1 MLRSTEGS
9 CRVNE
14 MTKVLL
20 VDDESIL
27 LDLGCQILEKKFG
40 FSVDVV
46 ESGEDA
52 LKQMKER
59 RYDAIISDYAMPG
72 MDGLELLK
80 RIREKDPQIPF
91 VLFTVREREEVAVE
105 ALNSGANFYVQK
117 ENTPHVSFTE
127 LAHKVNTSVELARAE
142 NNLRAQRD
150 LAITSA
156 NSKNLSDI
164 LTQSLEAVLTTSN
177 LDAAAI
183 YLMDEHDHLSLATEK
198 GFSPG
203 YRDHVIQAHLIPL
216 FLSSLRGTDTVFR
229 NRQTIHEYSR
239 ILETNENI
247 LSDAI
252 VSLTHHGKPI
262 GLIHLASHIEE
273 QELSLPLQQF
283 LQGIVVQIAGHISD
297 RIAEDALVESERMVN
312 TLIENLPGMVYKC
325 NFDSDR
331 TMEFVSEGSI
341 HLTGYHPSD
350 LVQNKNPTY
359 NSLIHPDDRPR
370 IMEVIKRAVERK
382 TQFKLTYR
390 IFTSAMKFKWVWEQ
404 GVGVED
410 DDGNVIGL
418 EGFIIDITRQKVL
431 DDQVKISQ
439 NRLNMLFSNMNAGCA
454 IFLDHDDD
462 GKFILIE
469 MNTAAENLEGQ
480 KKERMLGKRFEDYFG
495 TIIPEQLSSALIR
508 LARSG
513 QPQSL
518 PRIQLETP
526 SGKQWREIYLS
537 NTHIGKA
544 HEIFLIYS
552 DVTSRVRDEEQ
563 IIASLREKELLLKEI
578 HHRVKNN
585 LQIISG
591 ILKLQG
597 MRTTD
602 PVTSEI
608 LQDCRNQVFSMASI
622 HELLYSSHDIGK
634 INVNEY
640 VGNLINHL
648 KQEYV
653 GANSSIKYIT
663 EIDPDIVLDIERCI
677 PCGLIL
683 NELITNA
690 VKYAFEPGGNGEIR
704 VAFTHQNHIYRM
716 EVSDNGRGMPAEGKS
731 PTGTSLGTELVSRLT
746 HQLKGEI
753 KRPNGP
759 GTTIIIQFSEKPG
772 ERVHS

>member
-1 MLRSTEGS
+1 M
-9 CRVNE
+9 E

-20 VDDESIL
+20 VDDESVL
-27 LDLGCQILEKKFG
+27 LDLGRQILEKKFG

-46 ESGEDA
+46 ESGEEA
-52 LKQMKER
+52 LKQLKAR

-72 MDGLELLK
+72 MDGLELLR
-80 RIREKDPQIPF
+80 RIREKDQQIPF
-91 VLFTVREREEVAVE
+91 VLFTVREREAVAVE

-117 ENTPHVSFTE
+117 EESPHISFTE
-127 LAHKVNTSVELARAE
+127 LAHKVNTSVELVRAE

-150 LAITSA
+150 LAIASA
-156 NSKNLSDI
+156 NSKDLNDV
-164 LTQSLEAVLTTSN
+164 LTQSLQAALITST

-183 YLMDEHDHLSLATEK
+183 YLMDEHEHLSLAMAD
-198 GFSPG
+198 GFSAG
-203 YRDHVIQAHLIPL
+203 YSDHAIQAHLIPL
-216 FLSSLRGTDTVFR
+216 FLSLLRGTDTVFR
-229 NRQTIHEYSR
+229 NSQTIHEYSR
-239 ILETNENI
+239 ILEVNEEI
-247 LSDAI
+247 KSDAVI
-252 VSLTHHGKPI
+252 SLTHHAKPI
-262 GLIHLASHIEE
+262 GLIHIASHIEE
-273 QELSLPLQQF
+273 QELSLPLQRF

-325 NFDSDR
+325 SFDDDR
-331 TMEFVSEGSI
+331 TMEFVSEGSLL
-341 HLTGYHPSD
+341 LTGYHSSD

-359 NSLIHPDDRPR
+359 TSLIHPDDRPR
-370 IMEVIKRAVERK
+370 IMEVIRRAVERNA
-382 TQFKLTYR
+382 QFKLTYR

-404 GVGVED
+404 GVGVQD
-410 DDGNVIGL
+410 DNGNVIGL

-431 DDQVKISQ
+431 DDQVKTSQ

-454 IFLDHDDD
+454 IFLDHDGD
-462 GKFILIE
+462 GRFILIE
-469 MNTAAENLEGQ
+469 MNAAAETLEGK
-480 KKERMLGKRFEDYFG
+480 KKERLLGKTFQEYFG
-495 TIIPEQLSSALIR
+495 PAIPEQLNSALDR
-508 LARSG
+508 LATSG
-513 QPQSL
+513 KPQSL
-518 PRIQLETP
+518 SRIQLETP
-526 SGKQWREIYLS
+526 LGKQWREIYLS
-537 NTHIGKA
+537 NTHIGNA

-563 IIASLREKELLLKEI
+563 IIASLHEKELLLKEI

-602 PVTSEI
+602 LVTTEI

-634 INVNEY
+634 INVEEY

-648 KQEYV
+648 KQEYE

-704 VAFTHQNHIYRM
+704 VTFTHQNHIYRM
-716 EVSDNGRGMPAEGKS
+716 EVSDNGRGMPAGGKS

-746 HQLKGEI
+746 HQLRGEI
-753 KRPNGP
+753 NRPKGP
-759 GTTIIIQFSEKPG
+759 GTTIIIQFSENPG

>member
-1 MLRSTEGS
+1 
-9 CRVNE
+9 

-20 VDDESIL
+20 VDDESVL
-27 LDLGCQILEKKFG
+27 LDLGRQILEKKFG

-46 ESGEDA
+46 DSGEEG
-52 LKQMKER
+52 LKQLKSR

-72 MDGLELLK
+72 MDGLEFLS

-91 VLFTVREREEVAVE
+91 VLFTVRERESVAVE

-117 ENTPHVSFTE
+117 DNSPHVSFTE
-127 LAHKVNTSVELARAE
+127 LAHKVNTSVELVRAE
-142 NNLRAQRD
+142 KNLRSQRD
-150 LAITSA
+150 LAIASA
-156 NSKNLSDI
+156 NSKNIDDI
-164 LTQSLEAVLTTSN
+164 LSHCLQAAITTSY

-183 YLMDEHDHLSLATEK
+183 YLMDEQDHLSLAMAE
-198 GFSPG
+198 GFSAE

-216 FLSSLRGTDTVFR
+216 FLSLLRGTDSVFR
-229 NRQTIHEYSR
+229 NSKTIHEFSH
-239 ILETNENI
+239 ILETIEKI
-247 LSDAI
+247 HSDAI
-252 VSLTHHGKPI
+252 ISLTHHGKPI
-262 GLIHLASHIEE
+262 GLIHIASFEDD
-273 QELSLPLQQF
+273 QELSTPLQRF

-297 RIAEDALVESERMVN
+297 KIAEDALVESERMVN

-325 NFDSDR
+325 SFDDDR
-331 TMEFVSEGSI
+331 IMEYVSEGSLF
-341 HLTGYHPSD
+341 LTGYHSTD
-350 LVQNKNPTY
+350 LVQNQNPTY
-359 NSLIHPDDRPR
+359 TSLIHPDDRPR
-370 IMEVIKRAVERK
+370 IMDVIRRAVGRHA
-382 TQFKLTYR
+382 QFKLMYR
-390 IFTSAMKFKWVWEQ
+390 IFTKTMKFKWVWEQ
-404 GVGVED
+404 GVGVLNENGD
-410 DDGNVIGL
+410 VIGL
-418 EGFIIDITRQKVL
+418 EGFIIDVTRQKVL
-431 DDQVKISQ
+431 DDQVKVSQ

-454 IFLDHDDD
+454 IFLDHDGDSR
-462 GKFILIE
+462 FILIE
-469 MNTAAENLEGQ
+469 MNRAAENLEE
-480 KKERMLGKRFEDYFG
+480 KKRETLLGKTFQDYFG
-495 TIIPEQLSSALIR
+495 PAIPDELSTALIN
-508 LARSG
+508 LVTTG
-513 QPQSL
+513 TPQSL
-518 PRIQLETP
+518 ERIQIETP
-526 SGKQWREIYLS
+526 SGKKWREIYLS
-537 NTHIGKA
+537 NTHVGNA
-544 HEIFLIYS
+544 REIFLIYN
-552 DVTSRVRDEEQ
+552 DVTSRIRDEEQ
-563 IIASLREKELLLKEI
+563 IISSLHEKELLLKEI

-663 EIDPDIVLDIERCI
+663 EIDPNIVLDIERCI

-690 VKYAFEPGGNGEIR
+690 VKYAFEPGGYGEIR
-704 VAFTHQNHIYRM
+704 VTFTHQNHIYRM

-753 KRPNGP
+753 NRPKGP
-759 GTTIIIQFSEKPG
+759 GTTITIQFSENPG
-772 ERVHS
+772 ERVHV